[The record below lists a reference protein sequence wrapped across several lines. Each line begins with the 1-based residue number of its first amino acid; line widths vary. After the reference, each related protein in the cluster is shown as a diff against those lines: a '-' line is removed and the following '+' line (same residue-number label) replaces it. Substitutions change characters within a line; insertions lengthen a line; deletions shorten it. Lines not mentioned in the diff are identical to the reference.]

1 MVHFFPNFDWSKN
14 MTRWSKNFFGQLLC
28 PATVQNLFWVLHV
41 LDICPHTV
49 NARPLIKLPL
59 CYGWGREWSS
69 ESCSQKV
76 DLFTEVS
83 INIITFIVSSF
94 LCQVRFPSHFT
105 ADLKDLLRN
114 LLQVDLTKRYGNLK
128 NGVGDIRGHKWFA
141 STDWIAIYQRKVCNK
156 LAFVKS
162 FFFFSIVIKNQF
174 ITQTII
180 YPLALVV
187 SCLWPYSSE
196 STNVWFSTFYTK
208 AA

>member
-1 MVHFFPNFDWSKN
+1 MDGVGSDQVNHVYKKSTYLQRSRLTSSHSLYLFF
-14 MTRWSKNFFGQLLC
+14 
-28 PATVQNLFWVLHV
+28 H
-41 LDICPHTV
+41 
-49 NARPLIKLPL
+49 
-59 CYGWGREWSS
+59 
-69 ESCSQKV
+69 
-76 DLFTEVS
+76 
-83 INIITFIVSSF
+83 SF

-141 STDWIAIYQRKVCNK
+141 STDWIAIYQRKVRNK

-174 ITQTII
+174 IAQTII

>member
-1 MVHFFPNFDWSKN
+1 MDGVGSDQVNHVHKKS
-14 MTRWSKNFFGQLLC
+14 TYLQRSRL
-28 PATVQNLFWVLHV
+28 T
-41 LDICPHTV
+41 
-49 NARPLIKLPL
+49 
-59 CYGWGREWSS
+59 SS
-69 ESCSQKV
+69 H
-76 DLFTEVS
+76 L
-83 INIITFIVSSF
+83 F

-174 ITQTII
+174 IAETII

-187 SCLWPYSSE
+187 SCL
-196 STNVWFSTFYTK
+196 
-208 AA
+208 

>member
-1 MVHFFPNFDWSKN
+1 MDGVGSDQVNHVHKKSTYLQRSRWTSSHSLYLFF
-14 MTRWSKNFFGQLLC
+14 
-28 PATVQNLFWVLHV
+28 H
-41 LDICPHTV
+41 
-49 NARPLIKLPL
+49 
-59 CYGWGREWSS
+59 
-69 ESCSQKV
+69 
-76 DLFTEVS
+76 
-83 INIITFIVSSF
+83 SF

-174 ITQTII
+174 IAQTII